1 MSPVI
6 RECQRRKIDFFI
18 LHTNQHYSKNLDKIF
33 FKELGLPKPKYNLG
47 VGSGFHGEQTG
58 RMLMGIEKILI
69 REKPHIVL
77 VEGDTNTVLAGALA
91 AVKLHIKIGHI
102 EAGLRSYFREMPEEI
117 NRILT
122 DHISDLLFAPT
133 EKAKENLLKEGIP
146 NDKIFVTGNTIVD
159 AVYQNL
165 KIAPKR
171 SKILQKLYLKK
182 KNYFLLTLHRAENV
196 DVKER
201 LEKILEGLKL
211 VYKKINLPLIFPIH
225 PRTKKRIEEFRL
237 KVPRGVNLIE
247 PLGYLDFLLLEANAK
262 LIFTDSG
269 GVQEEAC
276 ILGIPCVTLRDNTE
290 RPETIKVGANIL
302 AGANPQK
309 ILVSSILMFN
319 KNKKWP
325 NPFGDGKSAK
335 KIVKILLNYKKFKWL
350 LTCQGVITMKHI
362 LPCVRVLI
370 IFKKVGHF
378 I

>member
-335 KIVKILLNYKKFKWL
+335 KIVKILLNYKKFK
-350 LTCQGVITMKHI
+350 
-362 LPCVRVLI
+362 
-370 IFKKVGHF
+370 
-378 I
+378 